1 MYIILVKEERIYRK
15 RDTNK
20 SNWKYIYIY
29 IRTILKHNMAALTNH
44 ENIQNNINQKHHTTT
59 QRYSGYHCIIKAKKV
74 GKSTTE
80 YEVSF
85 DDDNARKTTGGSK
98 KMTLQERF
106 AAMRRRKLAQQQ
118 HTHYVAKKG
127 SRSVERKQK
136 LRNKFIEQVKK
147 YKGIPY
153 ARKYRLVHLNTK
165 ALYF

>member
-1 MYIILVKEERIYRK
+1 
-15 RDTNK
+15 
-20 SNWKYIYIY
+20 
-29 IRTILKHNMAALTNH
+29 MAALTNH
-44 ENIQNNINQKHHTTT
+44 ENIQNNINQEAPPTTT
-59 QRYSGYHCIIKAKKV
+59 PEVNKADTTGITFGKAKKV

-136 LRNKFIEQVKK
+136 
-147 YKGIPY
+147 
-153 ARKYRLVHLNTK
+153 
-165 ALYF
+165 